1 MAENEIINNVEL
13 EIKKFIDIST
23 IFKKLKEQGAVKK
36 LYENLHDIF
45 SEEHKFTTNGKIK
58 TIKPKIN

>member
-36 LYENLHDIF
+36 LYNSLNEIF
-45 SEEHKFTTNGKIK
+45 SEEHRFTTNGKIK
-58 TIKPKIN
+58 KIQLKFV

>member
-1 MAENEIINNVEL
+1 MAENEAISNVEL

-36 LYENLHDIF
+36 LYGILQSIF
-45 SEEHKFTTNGKIK
+45 LEEHTFTTNGKHK
-58 TIKPKIN
+58 KL